1 MRVKQHILFL
11 ITTCFCVFF
20 ATHASYAS
28 TPFSKYGVI
37 QNVQNYSTNPFWN
50 PNSPYNQ
57 RMPQPV
63 YVKGPQVTT
72 PDCQQTVASL
82 VMSHCS
88 ALNNCANAQLTD
100 IRPAIMVML
109 SRMPNGNY
117 ATSCGGYIDEAFN
130 NFKAQYAPK
139 IVHSGTAFPSAQ
151 NNATITIDT
160 TPKTPTWAT
169 EVAER
174 RQELEQLQ
182 TENGTNDF
190 YIAATGFP
198 TTYAD
203 LSFDERMAN
212 EADGYEPYKDMRAY
226 QEIKIEDLDK
236 YYERQEDVAQAK
248 KEYEESMAELEK
260 AEKCRKNPLDLACPE
275 GQEKARQEK
284 CSKKENYGFP
294 ECAKEL
300 EAYCITHRTDTQL
313 CGGNNND
320 NENDDEENTDEENTG
335 GEEELDENEIP
346 AEALQASLKWVYL

>member
-1 MRVKQHILFL
+1 
-11 ITTCFCVFF
+11 
-20 ATHASYAS
+20 
-28 TPFSKYGVI
+28 
-37 QNVQNYSTNPFWN
+37 
-50 PNSPYNQ
+50 
-57 RMPQPV
+57 MPQPV

-212 EADGYEPYKDMRAY
+212 EAAGYEPYKDMRAY
-226 QEIKIEDLDK
+226 QEIQIEDLDK

-248 KEYEESMAELEK
+248 KEYEESMAALEL
-260 AEKCRKNPLDLACPE
+260 AEKCRKNPLHPDCPE
-275 GQEKARQEK
+275 GKKKAHEEK
-284 CSKKENYGFP
+284 CRDKANWTDP
-294 ECAKEL
+294 ECEEEL
-300 EAYCITHRTDTQL
+300 EAYCKINPTDTRY
-313 CGGNNND
+313 CPDTGKK
-320 NENDDEENTDEENTG
+320 EDDEKEDEEKED
-335 GEEELDENEIP
+335 EEKEEHQEYEIP
-346 AEALQASLKWVYL
+346 EEALIVSLKWFYL